1 MTKILLSFTRIRIL
15 VSFIRAFWY
24 IKVKKRLNTFKD
36 HSDSIHEHTIF
47 SNLRRVVSN
56 PENPHPNA
64 RYLFGIDLQQDGS
77 KVRTLMNPVICID
90 KISNNIS
97 NIKVLIIGPKL
108 ESEILS
114 VMSYG
119 IPLRNI
125 KAIDLITYSPWVD
138 QGDMHNLPYQDD
150 TFDLIICGW
159 VIAYSDDK
167 QKAAEEMIR
176 VSKNGCI
183 IAVSATYSPK
193 TNEEIEE
200 SRGYLIG
207 SEERIEDTKFLN
219 SLFSK
224 NIGDIYFKH
233 DVPEEAKQDNGKI
246 ITIFG
251 IQKPNHV

>member
-1 MTKILLSFTRIRIL
+1 MIKILLSFTRIRII
-15 VSFIRAFWY
+15 VSFIRSLWF
-24 IKVKKRLNTFKD
+24 IKVKKRLNTFQSP
-36 HSDSIHEHTIF
+36 SDSVHEHTIF

-56 PENPHPNA
+56 EENPHPGA
-64 RYLFGIDLQQDGS
+64 KYLFGIDLQQDGS
-77 KVRTLMNPVICID
+77 KVRTLMNPVVSID
-90 KISNNIS
+90 KISKNLS
-97 NIKVLIIGPKL
+97 EIKVLIIGPKL

-114 VMSYG
+114 VISYG

-207 SEERIEDTKFLN
+207 SEERIEDTKFIN

>member
-36 HSDSIHEHTIF
+36 PSDSIHEHTIF

-138 QGDMHNLPYQDD
+138 QGDMHN
-150 TFDLIICGW
+150 
-159 VIAYSDDK
+159 
-167 QKAAEEMIR
+167 
-176 VSKNGCI
+176 
-183 IAVSATYSPK
+183 SA
-193 TNEEIEE
+193 
-200 SRGYLIG
+200 L
-207 SEERIEDTKFLN
+207 
-219 SLFSK
+219 
-224 NIGDIYFKH
+224 
-233 DVPEEAKQDNGKI
+233 
-246 ITIFG
+246 
-251 IQKPNHV
+251 